1 MEGEVWEL
9 KDVPDDVGEVVD
21 QAEGEGGG
29 DT

>member
-9 KDVPDDVGEVVD
+9 EDVSDDVGEVVD
-21 QAEGEGGG
+21 QADGEGGG